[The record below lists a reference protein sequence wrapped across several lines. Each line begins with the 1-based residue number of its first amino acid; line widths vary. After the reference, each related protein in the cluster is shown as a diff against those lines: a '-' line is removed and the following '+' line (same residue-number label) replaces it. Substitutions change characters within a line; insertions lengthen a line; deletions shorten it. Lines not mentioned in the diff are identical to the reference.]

1 MKRIL
6 SLLLTLMLAAG
17 LLSAPAQAVNTK
29 TKSRTIHVVYDDSGS
44 MAAHGVTRWSQAK
57 YALEV
62 FAAMMGK
69 DDRMVI
75 YPMSSYSYR
84 DLKGEDGTKCPEL
97 TLTLNG
103 SDSVSARIEKINQM
117 NGDGGIYRNTPIE
130 TASRANSELKKSQAD
145 EKWLIVLTDGVFDHG
160 KHKTELSKGEIS
172 KEILSYVSEDVRVAY
187 VSIGSQSADGKETVV
202 SLTDQRRENFY
213 PYDADENNIL
223 STVTEI
229 ATTVFNYQPVPSL
242 SGNGEKRFS
251 TDIPV
256 SKVIVFA
263 QGKDARVD
271 KLSVGGSTASPSAS
285 VEVSVPASTS
295 FKPRNKGYDVKVAGG
310 LKGCVVT
317 YEAKDD
323 SHPFP
328 DGDYSFGCSTD
339 DVDVFYEPGVDVQA
353 VLADVAGDEVNV
365 SDESTQSIEA
375 GTKQVKILL
384 VNPLTGAAID
394 PDSSAM
400 VSGAVRTLT
409 VKDSRG
415 GLTTCKDGE
424 SITIPE
430 GEVEL
435 FAKVAFKGDVE
446 KNSRT
451 STLKVEPAQL
461 KITFDSENGYTLNP
475 ATLELSS
482 PIRFRVEAGDGSA
495 LTKEELSAMELT
507 VAETPGLKWTATP
520 ADENGTFQLVPEYAG
535 DGGAAEVDTHPQ
547 TLTVQAAMNAD
558 GVHRQG
564 SGSTQLAADVQGT
577 LELKLNLQMPE
588 ERDGYMFDCQQ
599 RGTSEDAPSI
609 LVAVSLSGEDGSQRP
624 LSEEEWRLGE
634 KGFRFRARQV
644 NSNPLWKLIA
654 LVCRQTLDFDVALG
668 EEPSTYRLYL
678 SGLTA
683 AQVLP
688 NSSEL
693 EVELS
698 IELPNG
704 IQERGTDSGVVSV
717 KPLSPIF
724 YLWLLLVI
732 LALVAVI
739 LLILIMELR
748 KPRFDRAMYPNTRAI
763 LTRAGVPVTAPM
775 PPQVSRRRVSYSFW
789 PPWRAEERDVTLKY
803 PGYLDTPVT
812 FHCLATGSGSFVIT
826 NPEKFKVLGNRVRI
840 NGMTLD
846 SLLKNPSLLT
856 MNSDITVYVT
866 KGNIKGRLELTFCRP
881 QNSKKR

>member
-6 SLLLTLMLAAG
+6 SLLLTLMLAAL

-44 MAAHGVTRWSQAK
+44 MADGVTRWSQAK

-75 YPMSSYSYR
+75 FPMSSYSIR
-84 DLKGEDGTKCPEL
+84 KDGGKSKEVTYSISGAQPAEER
-97 TLTLNG
+97 
-103 SDSVSARIEKINQM
+103 VEIINRM
-117 NGDGGIYRNTPIE
+117 NGDGGKYRNTPIE
-130 TASRANSELKKSQAD
+130 TASRANSELQKSQAD
-145 EKWLIVLTDGVFDHG
+145 EKWLVVLTDGVFDHG
-160 KHKTELSKGEIS
+160 KHGTELSREEIS
-172 KEILSYVSEDVRVAY
+172 REILSCVSGEVRVAY
-187 VSIGSQSADGKETVV
+187 VAIGSQSADGKEAVV

-223 STVTEI
+223 STVTEM

-242 SGNGEKRFS
+242 SGDGQKRFS

-263 QGKDARVD
+263 QGRDARVD
-271 KLSVGGSTASPSAS
+271 ELSAGGSTVSSTAS
-285 VEVSVPASTS
+285 VEVSVSENTS
-295 FKPRNKGYDVKVAGG
+295 FKPRNPGYDVKVAKG

-323 SHPFP
+323 RHPFP
-328 DGDYSFGCSTD
+328 DGDYSFSCSTD
-339 DVDVFYEPGVDVQA
+339 DVEVFYEPGVDVQA
-353 VLADVAGDEVNV
+353 VLVDAAGNEVNV

-375 GTKQVKILL
+375 GTKRVKILL

-400 VSGAVRTLT
+400 VSGAVRTIT
-409 VKDSRG
+409 VKDGKG
-415 GLTTCKDGE
+415 GATTCKDGE
-424 SITIPE
+424 SVTIPQ
-430 GEVEL
+430 GEVTIT
-435 FAKVAFKGDVE
+435 ARVAFKGDVE
-446 KNSRT
+446 KTSRA
-451 STLKVEPAQL
+451 SVLKVEPAQL
-461 KITFDSENGYTLNP
+461 KLTFDSESGYTLNP

-495 LTKEELSAMELT
+495 LTREELSAMELNA
-507 VAETPGLKWTATP
+507 AETPGLKWAVTP
-520 ADENGTFQLVPEYAG
+520 VDENGTFRLVPEYAG
-535 DGGAAEVDTHPQ
+535 DGGAAEVDTRPQ
-547 TLTVQAAMNAD
+547 TLTVQADVNTD
-558 GVHRQG
+558 GVCRQG

-577 LELKLNLQMPE
+577 LELTLDLQMPE
-588 ERDGYMFDCQQ
+588 ERGGYLFDCQQ
-599 RGTSEDAPSI
+599 RGVREDAPSI
-609 LVAVSLSGEDGSQRP
+609 LVTVSLGGGGGSQRP

-654 LVCRQTLDFDVALG
+654 LVCRQSLDFDVVLG

-688 NSSEL
+688 NTSRLEAEL
-693 EVELS
+693 N

-704 IQERGTDSGVVSV
+704 IRERGTGSGAVSV
-717 KPLSPIF
+717 KPLSPIS
-724 YLWLLLVI
+724 YLWVLLVV
-732 LALVAVI
+732 LAVAAVI
-739 LLILIMELR
+739 LMILIMELR
-748 KPRFDRAMYPNTRAI
+748 KPRFDRAMYPNTKAI
-763 LTRAGVPVTAPM
+763 LTRAGVPVPAPM
-775 PPQVSRRRVSYSFW
+775 PPQVSRRRVSYRFF

-812 FHCLATGSGSFVIT
+812 FHCVATGSGAFVIT

-846 SLLKNPSLLT
+846 NLLKNPSTLT

-866 KGNIKGRLELTFCRP
+866 RGNIKGRLELTFYRP
-881 QNSKKR
+881 KNSKKR